1 MLLNFTEQKQHAQ
14 KDLWFRTQQQV
25 PFIINNL
32 NYLAWCRP
40 KLLQRTWSVSTNSLR
55 MISWRGPGASPIPTD
70 KCATSRHWP
79 GDCGLG
85 SMICTKRGRRKQQR
99 LILENISNKGMQTS
113 TYNPHPSLDIV
124 YLRLYQT
131 PFWMFGLP
139 GRVHFR
145 TWIGFRVLYF
155 IVELRQIVRENPNG
169 IKIGLFFKF
178 RMNHILEF
186 EYYDPIESSLTII
199 AVILI

>member
-1 MLLNFTEQKQHAQ
+1 
-14 KDLWFRTQQQV
+14 
-25 PFIINNL
+25 
-32 NYLAWCRP
+32 
-40 KLLQRTWSVSTNSLR
+40 
-55 MISWRGPGASPIPTD
+55 MISSWGPGALPIPTD

-85 SMICTKRGRRKQQR
+85 SMICTKRGRRKQRR
-99 LILENISNKGMQTS
+99 LKLVNKLNKGRQPS

-145 TWIGFRVLYF
+145 TCTIGFRVLYF
-155 IVELRQIVRENPNG
+155 IVELGQIVRENPNG
-169 IKIGLFFKF
+169 IKIGLFLFCSVWLIYWNLK
-178 RMNHILEF
+178 
-186 EYYDPIESSLTII
+186 YCDPVESSLINLNLKQKLT
-199 AVILI
+199 

>member
-1 MLLNFTEQKQHAQ
+1 
-14 KDLWFRTQQQV
+14 
-25 PFIINNL
+25 
-32 NYLAWCRP
+32 
-40 KLLQRTWSVSTNSLR
+40 

-85 SMICTKRGRRKQQR
+85 SMICTKRGRRKQRR
-99 LILENISNKGMQTS
+99 LILENISNKGRQTS

-139 GRVHFR
+139 GRVHLR
-145 TWIGFRVLYF
+145 TCTIGFRVLYF

-186 EYYDPIESSLTII
+186 EYYDPIENKSWHNVVISFDVSVLIYSGTYIPPWLTIPFEVPFPQYY
-199 AVILI
+199 AMM

>member
-1 MLLNFTEQKQHAQ
+1 
-14 KDLWFRTQQQV
+14 
-25 PFIINNL
+25 
-32 NYLAWCRP
+32 
-40 KLLQRTWSVSTNSLR
+40 
-55 MISWRGPGASPIPTD
+55 MISSWGPGASPIPTD

-85 SMICTKRGRRKQQR
+85 SMICTKRGRRKQRR
-99 LILENISNKGMQTS
+99 LKLVNKSNKGRQTS

-145 TWIGFRVLYF
+145 TCTHWFPGFVLY
-155 IVELRQIVRENPNG
+155 RRVRANRTRESERCKNLT
-169 IKIGLFFKF
+169 ILILF
-178 RMNHILEF
+178 RMIHILEF
-186 EYYDPIESSLTII
+186 EYCDPAPSSHL
-199 AVILI
+199 

>member
-1 MLLNFTEQKQHAQ
+1 
-14 KDLWFRTQQQV
+14 
-25 PFIINNL
+25 
-32 NYLAWCRP
+32 
-40 KLLQRTWSVSTNSLR
+40 
-55 MISWRGPGASPIPTD
+55 MIASWGPGASPIPTD

-85 SMICTKRGRRKQQR
+85 SMICTKRGRRKQRR
-99 LILENISNKGMQTS
+99 LKLVNKSNKGRQTS

-145 TWIGFRVLYF
+145 TCTIGFRVLYF
-155 IVELRQIVRENPNG
+155 IVELGQIVRENPNG
-169 IKIGLFFKF
+169 VKIWLFLFCSVWFIYWNLNIVTPRRRVIFNFNSNLKQK
-178 RMNHILEF
+178 
-186 EYYDPIESSLTII
+186 LT
-199 AVILI
+199 